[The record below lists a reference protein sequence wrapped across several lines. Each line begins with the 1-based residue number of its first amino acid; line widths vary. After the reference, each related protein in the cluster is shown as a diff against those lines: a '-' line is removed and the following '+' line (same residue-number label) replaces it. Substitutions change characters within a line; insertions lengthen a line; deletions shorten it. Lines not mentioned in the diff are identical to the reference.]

1 MFDERKEEVG
11 VGVTEARVIYTILS
25 QKQTLVL
32 SGTSNKHKFTALWR
46 FSVTQQQFRSP
57 ESSVCLSLPLSVSL
71 WLFMVS
77 PRQSLKREAGECHAL
92 DPLTHRSSPAD
103 RCYCSNLSLPLQ
115 TPLTTP
121 PYHICLLLLCW
132 TFKRDSV
139 R

>member
-71 WLFMVS
+71 WLLWS
-77 PRQSLKREAGECHAL
+77 PHANHWNEKQVNVMH
-92 DPLTHRSSPAD
+92 LTHLLTARLPQTDAIAPISLS
-103 RCYCSNLSLPLQ
+103 RCRL
-115 TPLTTP
+115 
-121 PYHICLLLLCW
+121 
-132 TFKRDSV
+132 R
-139 R
+139 